1 MVYKWQHAR
10 GKINQ
15 ADKKAIKPG
24 AGRKTLHAELE
35 QQVHDQAMQARR
47 EGICVTLAG
56 IAQSMRMAVQDPFF
70 KASSGWIKGYKKRH
84 PCKLRVPTVMIPASK
99 WEDSTATERVS
110 SSDAEKIK
118 SFFEYKR
125 GLEAKHSYSSDRII
139 NMDETPVYFNNPTRR
154 TLHYGSSKEPVAVKV
169 MEGNQRARVTVM
181 LTCTE
186 NGRLLKPCI
195 VEASKSKA
203 ACTDAGS
210 TRYER
215 EGGVSCWKQENNTV
229 NSSIMV
235 DWIDNWL
242 APMYSWRAKG
252 ERVMLIMD
260 SFRGH
265 KTTEVKEACKRHD
278 IDICMIPG
286 GCTKYLQPLDLTVNR
301 SYKCRLKD
309 GYARMMKKYTG
320 VIDKSRK
327 ESASKINLIALTANV
342 IQAAKAVSCN

>member
-1 MVYKWQHAR
+1 M
-10 GKINQ
+10 
-15 ADKKAIKPG
+15 
-24 AGRKTLHAELE
+24 
-35 QQVHDQAMQARR
+35 
-47 EGICVTLAG
+47 
-56 IAQSMRMAVQDPFF
+56 
-70 KASSGWIKGYKKRH
+70 
-84 PCKLRVPTVMIPASK
+84 
-99 WEDSTATERVS
+99 
-110 SSDAEKIK
+110 
-118 SFFEYKR
+118 
-125 GLEAKHSYSSDRII
+125 
-139 NMDETPVYFNNPTRR
+139 
-154 TLHYGSSKEPVAVKV
+154 
-169 MEGNQRARVTVM
+169 
-181 LTCTE
+181 
-186 NGRLLKPCI
+186 KPCI

-242 APMYSWRAKG
+242 APIYSWRAKG

-265 KTTEVKEACKRHD
+265 KTTQVKEACKRHE

-309 GYARMMKKYTG
+309 GYARMMKNYTG

-327 ESASKINLIALTANV
+327 QSASKINLIALTANV
-342 IQAAKAVSCN
+342 IQAAEAVTRECVTNGWRKMQSEAS